1 MPVSKNPNV
10 WRNLDE
16 PSSCGYAR
24 RCECDCGPHRGIQY
38 EHYQP
43 IFWRVAPSA
52 RDNHLGFL
60 AKVLANERTIALVWE
75 EPPGTVEG
83 FIIANIIAAPPVY
96 EPGVPPAWWMIIG
109 YAGWRALEDH
119 RSGSAGRGVFAS
131 ARQIRSG
138 SSLGRVRTSGHGQTH
153 HVARSRPEN
162 CVRMVRER
170 AQVMAVSRN
179 GCRYQ

>member
-96 EPGVPPAWWMIIG
+96 EPGGPTCMVDDYWV
-109 YAGWRALEDH
+109 
-119 RSGSAGRGVFAS
+119 RGVA
-131 ARQIRSG
+131 G
-138 SSLGRVRTSGHGQTH
+138 VGRPSVRICWT
-153 HVARSRPEN
+153 R
-162 CVRMVRER
+162 CVRER
-170 AQVMAVSRN
+170 ATNSERLKSWSCADIRTRPN
-179 GCRYQ
+179 APCCTIKA